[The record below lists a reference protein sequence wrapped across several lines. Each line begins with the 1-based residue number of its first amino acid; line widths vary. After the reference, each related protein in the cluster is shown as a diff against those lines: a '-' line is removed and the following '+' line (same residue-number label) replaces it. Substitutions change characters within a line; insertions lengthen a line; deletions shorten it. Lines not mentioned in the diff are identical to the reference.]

1 MRTGKKRRGGK
12 QEEREER
19 GREENTICEGRARR
33 GDSIREQADKLRK
46 SQLDMNLK
54 DD

>member
-1 MRTGKKRRGGK
+1 MRRRKRRRGGK
-12 QEEREER
+12 QKEREER
-19 GREENTICEGRARR
+19 GREENAICEGRTRR

-46 SQLDMNLK
+46 AHLDMNLK